1 MKRQFQFHPVL
12 FAAYAVLAMYA
23 SNLGQVAFAEARRSL
38 LFSVL
43 AAGLLFLLMRLV
55 FREWGRAAIV
65 TTLALILF
73 FSYGHFYSWIKTFE
87 LGRLIGRHRFLLPIS
102 VLLLVGFSWLLAR
115 TKERRRSVNRFFNV
129 ASFVILIFPLISTV
143 GFALQANFASQY
155 LSKDD
160 SNPSLSVAPYA
171 GENPDVY
178 YIILDG
184 YARADILAE
193 IYDYDNTDFLDFLR
207 EQGFTIANQ
216 STSNYIQT
224 HLSMSSALNMM
235 YLDDLAADIGARSTN
250 VQLLSGL
257 YRTSAVRGY
266 FEDLGYQ
273 IVAFEHGYGMLEMYD
288 ADIYMSSYDVPVD
301 QKPLFFMEASI
312 NAFESQLIE
321 STLLRG
327 ALDLYS
333 LKQDAVQQAVIDPA
347 YQLHR
352 NRILYT
358 FDHLPDIAAMEGDY
372 FVTAHIVAPHPPF
385 VFGPNGEEIYNA
397 RGYSMADGDFYVGTP
412 DYVAG
417 YRDQLIYVNKLA
429 ERMIAQILETS
440 SVPPIIILQADH
452 GPGSHLV
459 WESADDSLLRERMSI
474 LNAYYLPGVDADAI
488 HPSITPV
495 NSFRVIFNQYFG
507 TEFELLEDM
516 NLFSTASHPYDFIDV
531 TDRVQK

>member
-1 MKRQFQFHPVL
+1 MKKFVAFHPLL

-23 SNLGQVAFAEARRSL
+23 NNLGQVAFADVRRA
-38 LFSVL
+38 LFICVI

-55 FREWGRAAIV
+55 FRDWGRAAIV

-73 FSYGHFYSWIKTFE
+73 FSYGHFYSWIKTFAF
-87 LGRLIGRHRFLLPIS
+87 GRVIGRHRYLLPFS
-102 VLLLVGFSWLLAR
+102 ALLLVGLSWLLIR
-115 TKERRRSVNRFFNV
+115 TKSRRRSVNRFFNV
-129 ASFVILIFPLISTV
+129 VSGVILIFPLVSTV

-155 LSKDD
+155 LSTDETV
-160 SNPSLSVAPYA
+160 NVTAA
-171 GENPDVY
+171 AGGENPDVY

-193 IYDYDNTDFLDFLR
+193 VYDYDNSEFLDFLR
-207 EQGFTIANQ
+207 EQGFTVANQ
-216 STSNYIQT
+216 STSNYMQT
-224 HLSMSSALNMM
+224 HLSMSSALNMK
-235 YLDDLAADIGARSTN
+235 YHDDLAAEIGARSTN
-250 VQLLSGL
+250 VQPLGAL
-257 YRTSAVRGY
+257 YNASVVRRN
-266 FEDLGYQ
+266 FESLGYQ
-273 IVAFEHGYGMLEMYD
+273 IVAFEHGYGMLELRD
-288 ADIYMSSYDVPVD
+288 ADLFMTSYDVPVG
-301 QKPLFFMEASI
+301 QAPLFFLEASI

-321 STLLRG
+321 STLLRA

-333 LKQDAVQQAVIDPA
+333 LKQEAIQQAVIDPA

-358 FDHLPDIAAMEGDY
+358 FDHLPDIAAMDGDY
-372 FVTAHIVAPHPPF
+372 FIMAHIVAPHPPF

-417 YRDQLIYVNKLA
+417 YRDQLVYINKMV
-429 ERMIAQILETS
+429 ERTITQILENS
-440 SVPPIIILQADH
+440 DVPPIIILQADH

-474 LNAYYLPGVDADAI
+474 LNAYYLPGVSAAVI
-488 HPSITPV
+488 YPSITPV

-507 TEFELLEDM
+507 TEFELLEDK
-516 NLFSTASHPYDFIDV
+516 NFFSTASHPYAFIDV
-531 TDRVQK
+531 TDRVGK